1 MKTGLISPNCFGLL
15 SVSLS
20 ESPLTILLNISETAI
35 SDLFQKSHI
44 YQVIYDSLN
53 PQRGIL
59 RLMYDRILFD
69 CSGPCFAI
77 CYRKMRQMS

>member
-35 SDLFQKSHI
+35 SDLFRKSCI
-44 YQVIYDSLN
+44 YQVIDDSSN
-53 PQRGIL
+53 PQRVIS
-59 RLMYDRILFD
+59 RLMYHGI
-69 CSGPCFAI
+69 
-77 CYRKMRQMS
+77 